1 MQEVR
6 SPKHTRVRLL
16 TNLPA
21 SHGGIAAG
29 LQEQKRRSRLYDRG
43 RNPRGV
49 SFPILRARRV
59 GSPRPPRIGLIRDIT
74 GIALKQHSH
83 AQMADHDVQCHD
95 GREPPGRPAMG
106 RPGRQRSP
114 LPVLSNLFS
123 PSLLGASSSRR
134 RSAAGQ
140 RPLALQRMV
149 YPWHAQRALGLA
161 VASVPL
167 LSRCKQMHDRMACMG
182 SIVCRSTAARMAVA
196 ASMSL
201 EPYWS
206 S

>member
-1 MQEVR
+1 MRCVFG
-6 SPKHTRVRLL
+6 T
-16 TNLPA
+16 LP
-21 SHGGIAAG
+21 S
-29 LQEQKRRSRLYDRG
+29 
-43 RNPRGV
+43 
-49 SFPILRARRV
+49 RARRN
-59 GSPRPPRIGLIRDIT
+59 GRPQHTNHRET
-74 GIALKQHSH
+74 GITPRQHSYT
-83 AQMADHDVQCHD
+83 QVADHDMQRDD
-95 GREPPGRPAMG
+95 GRESSRRATMG

-123 PSLLGASSSRR
+123 LSLLGASSSRR

-140 RPLALQRMV
+140 RPFCLHRMV
-149 YPWHAQRALGLA
+149 YPWHTQRALGLA

-196 ASMSL
+196 ASISL
-201 EPYWS
+201 EPHWS